1 MTNTSS
7 YVARPLSAAQYV
19 LALHAPD
26 DRVAVLVRN
35 RSRDI
40 RLHPERA

>member
-7 YVARPLSAAQYV
+7 YVARPLSATQYV